1 MTNFPYLKFIQP
13 VLEDIRSNPEIQI
26 CKHEG
31 TPFASICYAVAEK
44 DTFATALRRECR
56 GLMYNTETGE
66 IVLRPFHKFFNV
78 GENEDSLLLNLKVKQ
93 GPGEM
98 FVPEKIDGM
107 MVAMSVYD
115 DKLIAATKRT
125 LLQAPFY
132 LQAERVVRAMQH
144 RCGPC
149 TVLFE
154 RVYSKLAKNQQSVL
168 TYDADELV
176 VLAVRLNRTGEYIDR
191 RFYQHVLDAHGIN
204 EDSKGIRLV
213 RQVHFPSFERL
224 IDAHYTQTDVEG
236 WVIEIKG
243 QFYKLKTEWYINR
256 HHLVGTLCERSIA
269 KMVLNER
276 IDDDLSYI
284 SIRFADTHVYKDV
297 LAIIE
302 RVQTHYGA
310 YMARIVKL
318 TRDHDGEEMRDLVK
332 VLDKG
337 DIFYLNQQRKL
348 EANPKIQFSW
358 VEQYWKEHKADYGCE
373 LLYDIT
379 HPL

>member
-1 MTNFPYLKFIQP
+1 MSNYPYLKNIQP
-13 VLEDIRSNPEIQI
+13 VLEDIKNNPELQI
-26 CKHEG
+26 CKHKG
-31 TPFASICYAVAEK
+31 TPLASICYAVAEK

-78 GENEDSLLLNLKVKQ
+78 GENEDSLLMNLQIKH

-98 FVPEKIDGM
+98 WVPEKIDGM
-107 MVAMSVYD
+107 MVAMSVY
-115 DKLIAATKRT
+115 KNELIAATKRT
-125 LLQAPFY
+125 IIQSPFY
-132 LQAERVVRAMQH
+132 LMAERVVRAMQG

-154 RVYSKLAKNQQSVL
+154 RTYSRLAKNQQSVL
-168 TYDADELV
+168 TYEADELV
-176 VLAVRLNRTGEYIDR
+176 VLAVRLNHTGEYIDR

-204 EDSKGIRLV
+204 EESKGIRLAKLK
-213 RQVHFPSFERL
+213 HFPSFDRL

-276 IDDDLSYI
+276 IDDALSYI

-297 LAIIE
+297 LDIIE

-310 YMARIVKL
+310 YMARIMKL
-318 TRDHDGEEMRDLVK
+318 TRDNDGKEMRDLVK
-332 VLDKG
+332 VLSKG

-348 EANPKIQFSW
+348 EANFNLNFSW
-358 VEQYWKEHKADYGCE
+358 VEQYWKEHKSDYACD